1 MKKVLNSFLFYLIIG
16 IILSIFVI
24 LKVYI
29 IKYKS
34 VYQDKLYTLTGKVSK
49 VILSEKKVSFVLK
62 DKENIQMFYYDDFDL
77 NEGDNVTVN
86 VLLSTPSNNTI
97 PNTFNYQRYLYN
109 NGIYKVGTVNKI
121 EVIKKNNN
129 ILNNL
134 KSSLSKKVS
143 FNPYL
148 KLFILGDKKGIDESY
163 NYYKDIGVAHLL
175 AISGMHVGVFV
186 SIMRKILFFLSKKS
200 QNKFI
205 SIVLLFYAFITGFT
219 ASILRVVVFF
229 IINSINKDYDFK
241 LSRMKVF
248 LLSLYFLILIN
259 PFFITNVGFLYS
271 FACFFTMIIINKYL
285 HKNYFK
291 NLVIITFYMTLFTLP
306 ITVSLN
312 YEINIMVFVSNFLL
326 IPFVSYILFPFALVT
341 VLFKFLNPIFTFITF
356 IMEKVAYYL
365 SIVNFT
371 KIIIPKTSIVFI
383 IIYYILLIFFIYFN
397 KKRYLVFLIN
407 LIIIIKIIPFFNTFA
422 NIIFLDV
429 SQGDSMLY
437 ITKNQSKVYMFDTGG
452 IRNRSVSDNSLMY
465 LKSLGISKIDYLILT
480 HGDYDHM
487 GEAINLVENFKVE
500 KVIFNCGVFNDLE
513 QELIKELD
521 KKKIKYYSCIK
532 ELNIDNNKLYFL
544 QTKEYD
550 NENDN
555 SNVIYFK
562 YGTFKFLFMGDA
574 GIEKE
579 KDILEKYNISDV
591 YVLKVGHHGSKT
603 SSDKK
608 FIDEIKPKY
617 SIISVGKNNRY
628 GHPNKEVLNNLDNS
642 KIYRTDQDGS
652 IMFKIK
658 NDKFQIETYSP

>member
-34 VYQDKLYTLTGKVSK
+34 VYQDKVYTLTGKVSK

-77 NEGDNVTVN
+77 NEGDKVTVN
-86 VLLSTPSNNTI
+86 VLLSTPKKNTI
-97 PNTFNYQRYLYN
+97 PNTFNYQKYLYN

-200 QNKFI
+200 QNKLI

-229 IINSINKDYDFK
+229 IINIINKDYDFK

-291 NLVIITFYMTLFTLP
+291 NLVIITFYMTFFTLP

-312 YEINIMVFVSNFLL
+312 YEINLMVFVSNFLL

-341 VLFKFLNPIFTFITF
+341 VLFKFLNPIFTFLTF

-383 IIYYILLIFFIYFN
+383 IIYYILLISFIYFN

-480 HGDYDHM
+480 HGNYDHM

-628 GHPNKEVLNNLDNS
+628 GHPSKEVLNNLKQS
-642 KIYRTDQDGS
+642 KVYRTDEDGS
-652 IMFKIK
+652 ILFKIK
-658 NDKFQIETYSP
+658 NNKFQIETYSP

>member
-1 MKKVLNSFLFYLIIG
+1 MKKVLNSFLFYLIMG

-24 LKVYI
+24 LKVYV

-34 VYQDKLYTLTGKVSK
+34 VYQDKEYTLTGKVSK
-49 VILSEKKVSFVLK
+49 VVLSEGKVSFVLK
-62 DKENIQMFYYDDFDL
+62 SSENIQMFYYDDFNL
-77 NEGDNVTVN
+77 NDGDEVTVN
-86 VLLSTPSNNTI
+86 VVLSSPNKNTV
-97 PNTFNYQRYLYN
+97 PNTFNYQKYLYN

-121 EVIKKNNN
+121 EIVKKNIN

-134 KSSLSKKVS
+134 KSSLSKRFS

-148 KLFILGDKKGIDESY
+148 KLFILGDKKGINESY
-163 NYYKDIGVAHLL
+163 NYYKDIGIAHLL

-186 SIMRKILFFLSKKS
+186 SIMRKLLFFLSKKS
-200 QNKFI
+200 QNKII
-205 SIVLLFYAFITGFT
+205 SIVLLFYAFLTGFT

-248 LLSLYFLILIN
+248 LLSLYLLILIN

-291 NLVIITFYMTLFTLP
+291 NLFIITFYMTLFTLP

-312 YEINIMVFVSNFLL
+312 YEINLMVFVSNFLL

-341 VLFKFLNPIFTFITF
+341 VLFKFLNPVFTFLTF
-356 IMEKVAYYL
+356 IMEKVAYFF
-365 SIVNFT
+365 SMINFT
-371 KIIIPKTSIVFI
+371 KIIIPKTSIVLI
-383 IIYYILLIFFIYFN
+383 IIYYVLLISFIYFN

-407 LIIIIKIIPFFNTFA
+407 LIIIIKIIPFFNPFA

-452 IRNRSVSDNSLMY
+452 IRNRSVSDNTLIY

-480 HGDYDHM
+480 HGDFDHC
-487 GEAINLVENFKVE
+487 GDAENVINKFKV
-500 KVIFNCGVFNDLE
+500 KNVIFNNDGFKTIEKNIINILN
-513 QELIKELD
+513 
-521 KKKIKYYSCIK
+521 KKRISYYQSKDISLPNITF
-532 ELNIDNNKLYFL
+532 LNSKLF
-544 QTKEYD
+544 D

-555 SNVIYFK
+555 SIVTLINESGI
-562 YGTFKFLFMGDA
+562 KFLLMGDA
-574 GIEKE
+574 GKNAENAIMN
-579 KDILEKYNISDV
+579 KYNLKNITF
-591 YVLKVGHHGSKT
+591 LKVGHHGSNT
-603 SSDKK
+603 SSSET
-608 FIDEIKPKY
+608 FINYIKPKY
-617 SIISVGKNNRY
+617 SIISVGKKNRF
-628 GHPNKEVLNNLDNS
+628 GHPKKEVLDTLKNT
-642 KIYRTDQDGS
+642 KIYRTDHNGS
-652 IMFKIK
+652 IEVLINKNKYKI
-658 NDKFQIETYSP
+658 NIYSP

>member
-34 VYQDKLYTLTGKVSK
+34 VYQDKVYTLTGKVSK

-62 DKENIQMFYYDDFDL
+62 EKENIQMFYYDDFDL
-77 NEGDNVTVN
+77 NEGDKVTVN
-86 VLLSTPSNNTI
+86 VLLSTPKKNTI
-97 PNTFNYQRYLYN
+97 PNTFNYQKYLYN

-121 EVIKKNNN
+121 EIIKKNNN

-148 KLFILGDKKGIDESY
+148 KLFILGDKKGVDDSY

-205 SIVLLFYAFITGFT
+205 SIVLLFYAFITGFS

-312 YEINIMVFVSNFLL
+312 YEINLMVFVSNFLL

-341 VLFKFLNPIFTFITF
+341 VLFKFLNSIFTFLTF

-383 IIYYILLIFFIYFN
+383 IIYYTLLISFIYFN

-480 HGDYDHM
+480 HGDFDHC
-487 GEAINLVENFKVE
+487 GDAKNVINKFKV
-500 KVIFNCGVFNDLE
+500 KNVIFNNDGFKPLE
-513 QELIKELD
+513 KNIINILN
-521 KKKIKYYSCIK
+521 KKNILYYKSKDVSLPNITF
-532 ELNIDNNKLYFL
+532 LNTMLF
-544 QTKEYD
+544 D

-555 SNVIYFK
+555 SIVTLINES
-562 YGTFKFLFMGDA
+562 GLRFLLMGDA
-574 GIEKE
+574 GKNAENAIMNKYIL
-579 KDILEKYNISDV
+579 KDITI
-591 YVLKVGHHGSKT
+591 LKVGHHGSIT
-603 SSDKK
+603 SSTKT
-608 FIDEIKPKY
+608 FINYIKPKF
-617 SIISVGKNNRY
+617 SIISVGKKNRF
-628 GHPNKEVLNNLDNS
+628 GHPNKEVLNNLKQS
-642 KIYRTDQDGS
+642 KVYRTDQDGS

-658 NDKFQIETYSP
+658 NDKLKIKTCSS

>member
-1 MKKVLNSFLFYLIIG
+1 MKKVLNSFLFYLIMG
-16 IILSIFVI
+16 MILSIFVI
-24 LKVYI
+24 LKVYV

-34 VYQDKLYTLTGKVSK
+34 VYQDKEYTLTGKVSK
-49 VILSEKKVSFVLK
+49 VVLSEGKVSFVLK
-62 DKENIQMFYYDDFDL
+62 SSENIQMFYYDDFNL
-77 NEGDNVTVN
+77 NDGDEVTVN
-86 VLLSTPSNNTI
+86 VVLSSPNKNTV
-97 PNTFNYQRYLYN
+97 PNTFNYQKYLYN

-121 EVIKKNNN
+121 EIVKKNIN

-134 KSSLSKKVS
+134 KSSLSKRFS

-148 KLFILGDKKGIDESY
+148 KLFILGDKKGINESY

-186 SIMRKILFFLSKKS
+186 SIMRKLLFFLSKKS
-200 QNKFI
+200 QNKII
-205 SIVLLFYAFITGFT
+205 SIVLLFYAFLTGFT

-248 LLSLYFLILIN
+248 LLSLYLLILIN

-312 YEINIMVFVSNFLL
+312 YEINLMVFVSNFLL

-341 VLFKFLNPIFTFITF
+341 VLFKFLNPVFTFLTF
-356 IMEKVAYYL
+356 IMEKVAYFF
-365 SIVNFT
+365 SMINFT

-383 IIYYILLIFFIYFN
+383 IIYYVLLISFIYFN

-407 LIIIIKIIPFFNTFA
+407 LIIIIKIIPFFNPFA

-452 IRNRSVSDNSLMY
+452 IRNRSVSDNTLIY

-480 HGDYDHM
+480 HGDFDHC
-487 GEAINLVENFKVE
+487 GDAENVINKFKV
-500 KVIFNCGVFNDLE
+500 KNVIFNNDGFKTIEKNIINILN
-513 QELIKELD
+513 
-521 KKKIKYYSCIK
+521 KKRISYYQSKDISLPNITF
-532 ELNIDNNKLYFL
+532 LNSKLF
-544 QTKEYD
+544 D

-555 SNVIYFK
+555 SIVTLINESGI
-562 YGTFKFLFMGDA
+562 KFLLMGDA
-574 GIEKE
+574 GKNAENAIMN
-579 KDILEKYNISDV
+579 KYNLKNITF
-591 YVLKVGHHGSKT
+591 LKVGHHGSNT
-603 SSDKK
+603 SSSET
-608 FIDEIKPKY
+608 FINYIKPKY
-617 SIISVGKNNRY
+617 SIISVGKKNRF
-628 GHPNKEVLNNLDNS
+628 GHPKKEVLDTLKNT
-642 KIYRTDQDGS
+642 KIYRTDHNGS
-652 IMFKIK
+652 IEVLINKNKYKI
-658 NDKFQIETYSP
+658 NIYSP